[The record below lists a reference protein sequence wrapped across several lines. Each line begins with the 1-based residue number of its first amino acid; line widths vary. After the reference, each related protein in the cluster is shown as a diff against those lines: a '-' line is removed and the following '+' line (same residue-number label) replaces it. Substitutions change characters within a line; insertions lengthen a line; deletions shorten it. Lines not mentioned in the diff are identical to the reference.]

1 MPCSGPRAISSGSG
15 GCDPRGGRL
24 VLTFDNLG
32 EASELERGTWPSDAP
47 LGEHR
52 SVTEALP
59 RLLDELDAR
68 ELTATF
74 FVEAIN
80 CELYP
85 DAVRE
90 IASRGHELGMHG
102 WRHEMWAGLSRGRER
117 ETVARAMGAY
127 EALGFEPRGFRP
139 PGGDLTAASLGLLR
153 DAGVTWCS
161 PAGGTFGVRD
171 GLTWVPFD
179 WELVDAYHLMERF
192 SRLRAIR
199 GDAFEPPSAGQL
211 APRMSSGLRVVA
223 ESGGRGTLIL
233 HPFLMLDAEW
243 WRGVRELLSEIAAL
257 SRDRGLWVGPGGALT
272 ADPRAL

>member
-1 MPCSGPRAISSGSG
+1 
-15 GCDPRGGRL
+15 
-24 VLTFDNLG
+24 
-32 EASELERGTWPSDAP
+32 
-47 LGEHR
+47 
-52 SVTEALP
+52 
-59 RLLDELDAR
+59 LDGAG
-68 ELTATF
+68 LTATF

-85 DAVRE
+85 DALRE

-102 WRHEMWAGLSRGRER
+102 WRHEMWAGLSRERER
-117 ETVARAMGAY
+117 ETVARAMGAFVG
-127 EALGFEPRGFRP
+127 LGFEPRGFRP

-161 PAGGTFGVRD
+161 PAGGAFGVRD

-179 WELVDAYHLMERF
+179 WELVDAYYLMERF

-199 GDAFEPPSAGQL
+199 GDAFEPLSAGQL

-243 WRGVRELLSEIAAL
+243 WRAVRELLSEIAAL

-272 ADPRAL
+272 GDPRAL